1 MVEMTPADVS
11 RVAGIAQPDPGLES
25 HGPLRRVRVMLVDDH
40 HLVIEG
46 LRAVLATD
54 DRLEVIGE
62 ARSGREAVT
71 IITDLQPDIVLMDIR
86 MPGMD
91 GIAATRQVKQIAPK
105 TSVIM
110 LTMYENP
117 DYLFEAVKAGASG
130 YVLKDVAGVDLL
142 EAIHTVAGGG
152 SLLNQEVVGRFLRRL
167 AAEVDQRSS
176 EPAASTGP
184 DRLTPRE
191 LEVLRLIAAGM
202 SNKEIAV
209 RLSVTVATV
218 KTHLEHILQKLQVS
232 DRTQAAVYA
241 VTHGLLA

>member
-1 MVEMTPADVS
+1 MVETTPRDVN
-11 RVAGIAQPDPGLES
+11 RIAGIAQSDPE
-25 HGPLRRVRVMLVDDH
+25 PEIQEPVRRVRVMLVDDH

-62 ARSGREAVT
+62 ARSGRAAVA
-71 IITDLQPDIVLMDIR
+71 IIPDLQPDIVLMDIR
-86 MPGMD
+86 MPDMD
-91 GIAATRQVKQIAPK
+91 GIAATRQVKQIAPR

-176 EPAASTGP
+176 EPAASPGRTG
-184 DRLTPRE
+184 
-191 LEVLRLIAAGM
+191 
-202 SNKEIAV
+202 
-209 RLSVTVATV
+209 
-218 KTHLEHILQKLQVS
+218 
-232 DRTQAAVYA
+232 
-241 VTHGLLA
+241 